1 MELDTELKMRHNDP
15 WSPLLRQRSNVRRND
30 LIDLMLDAV
39 EDDKKEID
47 EVVNWKT

>member
-1 MELDTELKMRHNDP
+1 MRHNDP

-39 EDDKKEID
+39 EDDKKEI
-47 EVVNWKT
+47 EVRVWSKWLTVYY